1 MQIIGIY
8 QKNIN
13 KTSEILQ
20 LSSVKGDEI
29 KKRSHL
35 RCAFLYRLDASTRI
49 KKMFIVLAVINNL
62 YSRHN

>member
-35 RCAFLYRLDASTRI
+35 RCAFLYRLD
-49 KKMFIVLAVINNL
+49 VQHQNL
-62 YSRHN
+62 KNVYCFGCY